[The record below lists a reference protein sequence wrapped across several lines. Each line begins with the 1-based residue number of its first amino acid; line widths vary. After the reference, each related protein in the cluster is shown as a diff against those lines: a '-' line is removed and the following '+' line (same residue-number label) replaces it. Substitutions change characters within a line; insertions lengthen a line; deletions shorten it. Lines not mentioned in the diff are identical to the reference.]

1 MDMGITHME
10 LICCKELAHVKNGSC
25 TRYHVHMSLQF
36 VLGID
41 MMQSNTLTPAI
52 AWMHCFGAMLPFFL
66 RWKIDYHGRILKK
79 LEGSSLTPNWFER
92 KVALSQHESRMR
104 WTKVGK
110 GREPHCGRRG
120 GGRCNVGCVTKR
132 GITEEHALSGTR
144 YQRVVVSQT
153 RYDNFGPWHSSK
165 CNLKQNA
172 CYMPFNYV
180 FL

>member
-1 MDMGITHME
+1 MGITHME
-10 LICCKELAHVKNGSC
+10 LICCKEVARVKNGSC

-41 MMQSNTLTPAI
+41 MMQSNTLTHAI

-79 LEGSSLTPNWFER
+79 LEGSSLNPDWFER
-92 KVALSQHESRMR
+92 KAALSQHESGMR
-104 WTKVGK
+104 WTRVGN
-110 GREPHCGRRG
+110 GLEPHRGRSG
-120 GGRCNVGCVTKR
+120 GGRCNAGCVTKR
-132 GITEEHALSGTR
+132 GITEEHALSGMR
-144 YQRVVVSQT
+144 YRQVVVSQT
-153 RYDNFGPWHSSK
+153 RYANFEPWHSSK

-172 CYMPFNYV
+172 CYMSFNYV